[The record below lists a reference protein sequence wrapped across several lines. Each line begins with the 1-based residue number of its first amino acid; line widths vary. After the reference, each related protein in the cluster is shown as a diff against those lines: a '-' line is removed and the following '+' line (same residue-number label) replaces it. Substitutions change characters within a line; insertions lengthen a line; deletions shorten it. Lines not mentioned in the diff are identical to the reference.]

1 MATFKQLNLRDH
13 HKLLIPDNIDLSQ
26 FLADTIVLI
35 KNQRLTKINQNFDD
49 SIKKIA
55 QYTAQSLT
63 QLQELSDEITPQI
76 SDMQSLSD
84 NVRRSKKG
92 SQLSSQYNSVI
103 NNVYQK
109 LMNQIDNALRNL
121 ITNPIYNTHL
131 PNHYDNVK
139 YRKINRLI
147 DSIESYKDQLIDHPE
162 ILKHRLLNENL
173 DPESHLS
180 NPNFLAEL
188 TRLHPEYQ
196 AVQLV
201 NIQDEFIILE
211 EYDNTTKK
219 SEFSIDYDDMW

>member
-1 MATFKQLNLRDH
+1 MTTFKQINLGDH
-13 HKLLIPDNIDLSQ
+13 HKLLIPDNINLSQ
-26 FLADTIVLI
+26 FLDDTITLI
-35 KNQRLTKINQNFDD
+35 KNHRLAKINQNFDD

-63 QLQELSDEITPQI
+63 QLQELSDEITPQT
-76 SDMQSLSD
+76 SAMQSLSD
-84 NVRRSKKG
+84 NVCRSKKG

-109 LMNQIDNALRNL
+109 LMNQIDNTLRNL

-188 TRLHPEYQ
+188 IQLHPEYQ

-201 NIQDEFIILE
+201 NIQDEFMILE